1 VNSRVAFI
9 SRDYS
14 RLSYDCKATPSL
26 SNSGHGHTG
35 ANQALTGGRTSKS
48 ANNILVISD
57 NSYTSQIPRKRKY
70 LAFSREDDLWY
81 LTDARYIIDVEEART
96 TLPEIR
102 LS

>member
-9 SRDYS
+9 SREYS
-14 RLSYDCKATPSL
+14 RLSHDQLQGESFIVKFW
-26 SNSGHGHTG
+26 TG

-48 ANNILVISD
+48 ANNILAISD